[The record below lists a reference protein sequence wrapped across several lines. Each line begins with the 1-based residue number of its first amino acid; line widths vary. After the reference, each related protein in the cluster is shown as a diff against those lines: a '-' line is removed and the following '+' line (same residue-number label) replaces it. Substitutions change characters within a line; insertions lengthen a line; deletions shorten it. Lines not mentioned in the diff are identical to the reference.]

1 MGAWLTE
8 IDRRYSA
15 RLRVAE
21 QPGPLRTAA
30 ILFAHSGDS
39 PLWGVALA
47 LLWWRAPAP
56 WNEAARLAFISVWVT
71 AVVVLAIKFTVRRQ
85 RPAGEWG
92 QGYRWLDPH
101 SFPSGH
107 AARAFMLAV
116 LALALCP
123 PAWAALVLAWAVLV
137 SLARV
142 AMGVH
147 YLLDIAAGAAL
158 GGLCGLA
165 LLLFR

>member
-1 MGAWLTE
+1 MGARLTE

-39 PLWGVALA
+39 PLWGAGLA

-56 WNEAARLAFISVWVT
+56 WNDVGRLAFISVWVT

-92 QGYRWLDPH
+92 QGYRLLDPH

-116 LALALCP
+116 LALFFCP
-123 PAWAALVLAWAVLV
+123 PAWAALMVAWAVLV

-142 AMGVH
+142 AMGAH
-147 YLLDIAAGAAL
+147 YLLDVTAGAVL
-158 GGLCGLA
+158 GVVCGLA
-165 LLLFR
+165 VSFFR